1 MSSLRTQI
9 YLTSEQRRK
18 LDRRGARD
26 GKTLAHLI
34 REAVDRYLEEE
45 PPDADEVLAA
55 TFGSMPD
62 LEIPSRSEWDRGY
75 G

>member
-1 MSSLRTQI
+1 MSIIRTQV
-9 YLTSEQRRK
+9 YLTRDQRKK
-18 LDRRGARD
+18 LDARGDRE

-45 PPDADEVLAA
+45 PADARVALKA
-55 TFGSMPD
+55 TFGTLPD
-62 LEIPSRSEWDRGY
+62 LEVPPRQEWDRGY